1 MANILGILFIILIAA
16 LVAAIILAFLK
27 KITKMAIPL
36 IIIALLIVGA
46 FYFVS
51 DTADLQRNFAVENKI
66 FLLDMDGK
74 IAGAFVSGADEQKII
89 TELEKYNRLYPNN
102 MDEILGNYYK
112 VIIVHWDAFSEIK
125 ELDMEVK
132 KLSQEEIKNLLSAD
146 NPMVVLEEG
155 PFKGMFESGNTLKS
169 VLFSWLFAEE
179 NQKTNLIVQYR
190 KGVVDIYPETTSL
203 KVIKLIPEP
212 ILERLVKVE

>member
-1 MANILGILFIILIAA
+1 MTNILGILFIILIAA
-16 LVAAIILAFLK
+16 LVVAIILAFLK

-51 DTADLQRNFAVENKI
+51 DTADLQKNFAVENKI
-66 FLLDMDGK
+66 FLLDMDGR
-74 IAGAFVSGADEQKII
+74 IAGAFVSGADKQEIS
-89 TELEKYNRLYPNN
+89 TELEQYNKLYPNN

-112 VIIVHWDAFSEIK
+112 VIVVHWDAFSGIK

-132 KLSQEEIKNLLSAD
+132 KLSNAEIKNLLSAD

-169 VLFSWLFAEE
+169 VIFSWLFAEE